1 MITIEI
7 GKGVKCIN
15 VPKEARTRIEKDLT
29 IDNPV
34 YQKALKLGNY
44 TSAAPYIVLFD
55 SEKTTYWFPRG
66 YVFFFIK
73 FLKKINHPFKIV
85 EKTLLKEPLK
95 LKFHGKLRDYQ
106 IAAENDIL
114 KYPIGVLEAPT
125 GGGKTVSIL
134 SIIAKI
140 QQPTLIIVHTKE
152 LLYQWQDRIKEF
164 LKVDCGLIGDGKFT
178 VKDITVGTIQTVKKR
193 AEELTDKFGF
203 LVIDEVHLHVS
214 LATIYTL
221 QDFPAKYY
229 LGCTATPFRSDGLGK
244 LIFMSYGPK
253 IHIVNKKKLYDNK
266 SILRPDVFRIE
277 TNFRYIFTN
286 DYSRM
291 ISELTKNEERNQLI
305 CNAIAKDLKIYNDT
319 VLIITDRKDHAF
331 ILREILKR
339 QYNLSVSMLLGSTNK
354 KERMKSIEEIRNGKS
369 KILLATTSLI
379 KEGFD
384 LADLTALFITTP
396 IKFSGRLIQAVGRVL
411 RPAENKIPRIYDF
424 RDDWVDVLR
433 YTGYARD
440 RTYNQEWH

>member
-1 MITIEI
+1 
-7 GKGVKCIN
+7 
-15 VPKEARTRIEKDLT
+15 
-29 IDNPV
+29 
-34 YQKALKLGNY
+34 
-44 TSAAPYIVLFD
+44 
-55 SEKTTYWFPRG
+55 
-66 YVFFFIK
+66 
-73 FLKKINHPFKIV
+73 
-85 EKTLLKEPLK
+85 
-95 LKFHGKLRDYQ
+95 
-106 IAAENDIL
+106 
-114 KYPIGVLEAPT
+114 
-125 GGGKTVSIL
+125 
-134 SIIAKI
+134 
-140 QQPTLIIVHTKE
+140 
-152 LLYQWQDRIKEF
+152 
-164 LKVDCGLIGDGKFT
+164 
-178 VKDITVGTIQTVKKR
+178 
-193 AEELTDKFGF
+193 
-203 LVIDEVHLHVS
+203 
-214 LATIYTL
+214 
-221 QDFPAKYY
+221 
-229 LGCTATPFRSDGLGK
+229 
-244 LIFMSYGPK
+244 
-253 IHIVNKKKLYDNK
+253 
-266 SILRPDVFRIE
+266 
-277 TNFRYIFTN
+277 
-286 DYSRM
+286 M

-424 RDDWVDVLR
+424 RDNWVDVLR